1 MKRIS
6 VVTITFLVM
15 SAAVLAPAAEAVLP
29 MASAA
34 ADSTAVVA
42 DSTEAFPEKMK
53 ARETWENV
61 VSVPGAILYAPF
73 WLTFKIVEQGI
84 AIQSRYRIANRVAAL
99 VISSDGSRGLI
110 PVYSSRGGLGLNF
123 FKKHIPNEAAR
134 FNLAASWGLRG
145 RSLYQAR
152 IRRLEAGPLSF
163 GGQLIYRNMPDERF
177 YGFGSNTQE
186 SDETNYQIKTATAE
200 GAIAK
205 WFSPKLVV
213 GVIAGVDNS
222 RTGPGKADTSP
233 STTDVYGDS
242 LPGLGDDITV
252 ARLMVGLIYDGAN
265 RRVRPS
271 NGWAVEARIRVDH
284 ELSNGPFAYSTG
296 FLDVIKYIGL
306 KRNRTLFLRG
316 AFRSSDRLTDK
327 EIPFYETSQL
337 GSQETIRGFHRNRFR
352 ELDAILATA
361 EYRYPISAMIDA
373 LLFVD
378 GGQVQRD
385 VFQDFSSSDT
395 QWVFGGGFRVWK
407 LDGSLIRLELG
418 VGEDG
423 ARILFQLNPQSDR
436 RTFEYF

>member
-1 MKRIS
+1 MRLL
-6 VVTITFLVM
+6 VVTVTVLVM
-15 SAAVLAPAAEAVLP
+15 SAAVLAPPLQAVLP
-29 MASAA
+29 MAAGAGDSA
-34 ADSTAVVA
+34 TVVS
-42 DSTEAFPEKMK
+42 DSTEVFPEEMK

-61 VSVPGAILYAPF
+61 VSLPGIILYAPF
-73 WLTFKIVEQGI
+73 WAVFKLTEQAI
-84 AIQSRYRIANRVAAL
+84 ALQSRYRIGNRVAAL
-99 VISSDGSRGLI
+99 VISPDGSRGLI

-134 FNLAASWGLRG
+134 FNLAASWGRLG

-152 IRRLEAGPLSF
+152 LRRLEAGPLSF

-177 YGFGSNTQE
+177 YGFGSNSLD

-200 GAIAK
+200 AAIAR
-205 WFSPKLVV
+205 WFTERLVV

-222 RTGPGKADTSP
+222 RTGAGKADTSP

-252 ARLMVGLIYDGAN
+252 GRVMLGVIYNGAN

-271 NGWAVEARIRVDH
+271 NGFTVEARIRVDH

-352 ELDAILATA
+352 DLDAILGTV

-378 GGQVQRD
+378 AGQVQRD
-385 VFQDFSSSDT
+385 VFQDFSSNDT
-395 QWVFGGGFRVWK
+395 QWVFGAGFRVWK
-407 LDGSLIRLELG
+407 MDGSLIRLELG

-423 ARILFQLNPQSDR
+423 AKILFQLNPSSDR